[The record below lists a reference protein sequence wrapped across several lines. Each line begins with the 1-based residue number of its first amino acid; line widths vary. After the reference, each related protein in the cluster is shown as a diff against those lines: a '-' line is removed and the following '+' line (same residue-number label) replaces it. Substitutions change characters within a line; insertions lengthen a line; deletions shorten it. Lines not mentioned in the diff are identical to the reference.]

1 MQNNL
6 NNETA
11 FDSSSLIYSIFI
23 MDKSNNL
30 IKNMHIEIRYIVMIT
45 SWFKYPAKKAFQE
58 PRQYITPIQHCV

>member
-11 FDSSSLIYSIFI
+11 LDSSSLIYSIFI

-30 IKNMHIEIRYIVMIT
+30 IKNMHIEIRYCCDDHVMI
-45 SWFKYPAKKAFQE
+45 
-58 PRQYITPIQHCV
+58 